1 MDNALGAKGIVKDI
15 PIPLEKYHANRSAD
29 FRYGSLG
36 TSLWHETKPRTGLSI
51 IRLKRCAFKLGLRVQ
66 EIALLQIKDVAELG
80 PGSSGSVQRS
90 FKLKEILALPA
101 AYTKGADALKRSK
114 STYQRSRISFS
125 VHDFHQLV
133 QRIETMAKAGAEIKP
148 EDFYPEVKKHCGK
161 SRDLPMDDIALR
173 AAIENHLAIR
183 LAAQPSVKKTD
194 PLFLTQKGGP
204 YSPNTLQEHFAL
216 MQRQWAG
223 IERASSHSGRRTLM
237 TNIIHEQKKSVKVAQ
252 KIASHVSP
260 STTLIYEEPPE
271 ESLKEALQDAGYK
284 YVG

>member
-1 MDNALGAKGIVKDI
+1 MSKTGQARVLTPEQFSHLLSVIQEHRYPEKNTALVQI
-15 PIPLEKYHANRSAD
+15 S
-29 FRYGSLG
+29 
-36 TSLWHETKPRTGLSI
+36 
-51 IRLKRCAFKLGLRVQ
+51 FKLGLRVQ

-80 PGSSGSVQRS
+80 SESSGQRP

-114 STYQRSRISFS
+114 STYQRRRISFS

-148 EDFYPEVKKHCGK
+148 EDFYPEVKKHRGK
-161 SRDLPMDDIALR
+161 SRDLPMNDVALR
-173 AAIENHLAIR
+173 TAMENHLALR

-204 YSPNTLQEHFAL
+204 YSPNTLQEHLAL
-216 MQRQWAG
+216 MQRHWAG

-252 KIASHVSP
+252 KIAGHVSP

-271 ESLKEALQDAGYK
+271 ESLKDALRQAGFHYFST
-284 YVG
+284 